1 MKNALIMSA
10 GLSSRFAPLSYEK
23 PKALVKVK
31 GEILI
36 ERQIKQLKEAGI
48 NDIAVIV
55 GYKKEQLFYLK
66 EKYNVKI
73 IINDEYL
80 TKNNV
85 SSIYA
90 ARDFIKDTYIC
101 SSDNYFNKNPFLYE
115 NNDSYYSVKYSK
127 GHTDEWCV
135 KEDEASN
142 ITEVNIGGSDSWYM
156 MGEAF
161 WNEEFSKKFLKILEE
176 EYNNPNTYNKLWEH
190 IYIEH
195 IDELNMK
202 TKKCNENDVFEFD
215 SIDELRTFDSTYIY
229 DTGSSILKSISDKLC
244 CSECDMTDFRVLKD
258 ANETVGFTFTAKNK
272 NYRFNYAKSF
282 LEEF

>member
-1 MKNALIMSA
+1 MKNAVIMAA

-23 PKALVKVK
+23 PKALIKVN
-31 GEILI
+31 GEVLI

-55 GYKKEQLFYLK
+55 GYKKEQFYYLK
-66 EKYNVKI
+66 EKYNVQI
-73 IINDEYL
+73 IINNEYL

-90 ARDFIKDTYIC
+90 ARDLIKNTYIC
-101 SSDNYFNKNPFLYE
+101 SSDNYFNKNPFFYE
-115 NNDSYYSVKYSK
+115 NDDSYYSVKYSK
-127 GHTDEWCV
+127 GYTDEWCI
-135 KEDEASN
+135 KEDGASD
-142 ITEVNIGGSDSWYM
+142 ITEVNIGGRDSWYM

-176 EYNNPNTYNKLWEH
+176 EYNDPNTYNKLWEH

-195 IDELNMK
+195 IDELKMK

-229 DTGSSILKSISDKLC
+229 DTDSSILKNISVKLG
-244 CSECDMTDFRVLKD
+244 CSECDMADFRALKD
-258 ANETVGFTFTAKNK
+258 ANDTVGFTFTVKNK
-272 NYRFNYAKSF
+272 NYKYNYSAKE
-282 LEEF
+282 LRKI